1 MLKANKNV
9 YKCIVLKFS
18 KKVFYFSLQCAIKM
32 LKYTCK
38 SVGEFPTV

>member
-18 KKVFYFSLQCAIKM
+18 KKVFYFSLQREVKV